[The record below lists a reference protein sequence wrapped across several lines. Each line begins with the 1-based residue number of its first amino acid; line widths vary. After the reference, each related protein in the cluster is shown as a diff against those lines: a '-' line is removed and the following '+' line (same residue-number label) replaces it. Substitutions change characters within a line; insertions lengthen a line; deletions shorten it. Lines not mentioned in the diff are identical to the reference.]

1 MQMRVQMQ
9 MRGMRVTGT
18 LYVQPI
24 LPRDLP
30 ARINEGRRRQCLNL
44 TNVLVGLLRDIVHP
58 DPLYHH
64 HHHHHHRRRQI
75 PKGGVS
81 I

>member
-1 MQMRVQMQ
+1 MRVRMR

-64 HHHHHHRRRQI
+64 RRRRRRQI